1 MAVLCSRSMA
11 FSVGILGL
19 TREVW
24 RLSERLHRW
33 QLAPAW
39 ADDTIPS
46 IVEEFLWID
55 EFVALYSHERK

>member
-1 MAVLCSRSMA
+1 MA

-19 TREVW
+19 MREVW